1 MSINASLN
9 RSWLTDGTYV
19 DLLDAGTEYDNM
31 IMKLKNNP
39 WYDQSLC
46 EYESLES
53 YHCEY
58 FFEVQQQVVELMAPP
73 AMERCQ
79 RLGSRVVNE
88 LFWFQPTFVLRAL
101 KCYAVQTIGYIY
113 IYLDTYIC
121 KIGGF
126 YMCHFTE
133 AMLGRICRFANG
145 ALGQPHPIRNA
156 VGSSKFRTVRL
167 SEKSS
172 IGMCGMCGIWWFKVL
187 RACGFANTDE

>member
-1 MSINASLN
+1 ML
-9 RSWLTDGTYV
+9 Y
-19 DLLDAGTEYDNM
+19 
-31 IMKLKNNP
+31 K
-39 WYDQSLC
+39 QSD
-46 EYESLES
+46 
-53 YHCEY
+53 
-58 FFEVQQQVVELMAPP
+58 
-73 AMERCQ
+73 
-79 RLGSRVVNE
+79 
-88 LFWFQPTFVLRAL
+88 
-101 KCYAVQTIGYIY
+101 IYIY

>member
-1 MSINASLN
+1 M
-9 RSWLTDGTYV
+9 
-19 DLLDAGTEYDNM
+19 
-31 IMKLKNNP
+31 
-39 WYDQSLC
+39 
-46 EYESLES
+46 
-53 YHCEY
+53 
-58 FFEVQQQVVELMAPP
+58 
-73 AMERCQ
+73 
-79 RLGSRVVNE
+79 
-88 LFWFQPTFVLRAL
+88 
-101 KCYAVQTIGYIY
+101 
-113 IYLDTYIC
+113 DTYIC